1 MILQL
6 FSYPK
11 NMKKDIIIPEVKGIE
26 IAIVKE
32 ENPIDNSM
40 DWNVYLINKKD
51 TPIEMVII
59 VSQGFSEEK
68 TTSVF
73 RRKIDKLE
81 ANSFEMFEKMQP
93 ELFDLDN
100 RFQVS
105 FFEGNQMHEKTFIF
119 QATTIQEGFFR
130 DIDILG
136 KKGVVCK

>member
-1 MILQL
+1 
-6 FSYPK
+6 
-11 NMKKDIIIPEVKGIE
+11 MKKDIVIPEVKGIE

-40 DWNVYLINKKD
+40 DWNVYLINKKN

-59 VSQGFSEEK
+59 VSQGFSETKK
-68 TTSVF
+68 TSLF
-73 RRKIDKLE
+73 RRRIDKLE
-81 ANSFEMFEKMQP
+81 ANSFEVFEKMQP
-93 ELFDLDN
+93 ELFELDN

-136 KKGVVCK
+136 KQGVVCK

>member
-1 MILQL
+1 
-6 FSYPK
+6 
-11 NMKKDIIIPEVKGIE
+11 MKKDIVIPEVKGIE

-40 DWNVYLINKKD
+40 DWNVYLINKKN

-59 VSQGFSEEK
+59 VSQGFSETKK
-68 TTSVF
+68 TSLF

-81 ANSFEMFEKMQP
+81 ANSFEVFEKMQP
-93 ELFDLDN
+93 ELFELDN

-136 KKGVVCK
+136 KQGVVCK